1 MRRCQTSAVASRVV
15 DQRTNVGRRG
25 EAAAEAR
32 YVASGY
38 HVVARNWRCSVGEL
52 DLVLVRGNTLV
63 ICEVKT
69 RRGSRFGGGY
79 EAVDGRKRQKLR
91 ALAEVFVQRAP
102 ASALALRFD
111 VASVWLKPDGSAVVE
126 VFQDAF

>member
-1 MRRCQTSAVASRVV
+1 MDARA
-15 DQRTNVGRRG
+15 DVGRRG

-38 HVVARNWRCSVGEL
+38 RVVARNWRCSVGEL
-52 DLVLVRGNTLV
+52 DIVLVRGNTLV

-69 RRGSRFGGGY
+69 RRGARFGGGY

-91 ALAEVFVQRAP
+91 TLAEVFVQRAP
-102 ASALALRFD
+102 ASGLALRFD
-111 VASVWLKPDGSAVVE
+111 VASVWLKPDGSTAVE
-126 VFQDAF
+126 IFQDAF

>member
-1 MRRCQTSAVASRVV
+1 M
-15 DQRTNVGRRG
+15 DGGIDVGRRG

-32 YVASGY
+32 YVAAGY
-38 HVVARNWRCSVGEL
+38 RVVARNWRCSVGEL

-69 RRGSRFGGGY
+69 RRGYRFGGGY

-91 ALAEVFVQRAP
+91 TLAEVFVQRAP
-102 ASALALRFD
+102 ASALSLRFD
-111 VASVWLKPDGSAVVE
+111 VASVWLKFDGSAAVE
-126 VFQDAF
+126 IFQDAF